1 VIFCGIML
9 GGFLVGSGCVQD
21 TGIKQINGN
30 HWVGIWASSAQEVE
44 SKLMPSDFQE
54 LDDAVIDGKGSTE
67 GENRR
72 WPRRLET

>member
-1 VIFCGIML
+1 M
-9 GGFLVGSGCVQD
+9 
-21 TGIKQINGN
+21 
-30 HWVGIWASSAQEVE
+30 GIWASSAQEVE